1 MLAVHGKSFQ
11 EVSLDRKFK
20 FTLKAVNLIRG
31 GGYAFPLCRGIRV
44 RVSKHITEKR
54 EGV

>member
-20 FTLKAVNLIRG
+20 FTLKAVNLLCNAIRVR
-31 GGYAFPLCRGIRV
+31 GYAFPLCRGIRV
-44 RVSKHITEKR
+44 RV
-54 EGV
+54 